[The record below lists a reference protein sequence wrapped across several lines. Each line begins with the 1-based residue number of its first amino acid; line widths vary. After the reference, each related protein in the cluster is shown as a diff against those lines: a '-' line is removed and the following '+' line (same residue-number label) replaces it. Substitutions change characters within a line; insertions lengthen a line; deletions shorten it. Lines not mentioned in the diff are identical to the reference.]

1 MIPVLSETTLAIM
14 PMPRKISAGFPAEGR
29 IRKAAPP
36 ELPAIVSSLASEL
49 LELSLSIESFLKELP
64 PTVFSPP
71 KSRNVWYTYC
81 TIFLYK
87 YLGIQIDLFQ
97 QGNALTK
104 VLHFSDRIATYRI
117 FST

>member
-49 LELSLSIESFLKELP
+49 FELSLSIESFLTELP

-71 KSRNVWYTYC
+71 KSRNVW
-81 TIFLYK
+81 
-87 YLGIQIDLFQ
+87 
-97 QGNALTK
+97 
-104 VLHFSDRIATYRI
+104 
-117 FST
+117 